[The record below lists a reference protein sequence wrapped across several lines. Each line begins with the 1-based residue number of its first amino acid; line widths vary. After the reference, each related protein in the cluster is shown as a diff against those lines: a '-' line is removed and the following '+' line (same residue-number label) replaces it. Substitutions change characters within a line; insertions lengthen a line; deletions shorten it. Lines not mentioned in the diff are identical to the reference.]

1 MNIFYLS
8 ACPVTAA
15 QYHCDKHVVKMILET
30 AQLLSTAHRVLDGHK
45 WYEMTTSGR
54 MIARW
59 RLDDFTMQTT
69 LYKASH
75 VNHPSAVWVRQSKAN
90 YLWTVDLLL
99 HLLEEYQH
107 RYKRVHKTFRLLPKL
122 VQHPM
127 NIPDE
132 DFTDPPQCMPDQYK
146 CDDAVEAYRN
156 YYKGAKADFAS
167 WKNTPTPQWWYLTA

>member
-15 QYHCDKHVVKMILET
+15 SYHCDKHVVKMILEY
-30 AQLLSTAHRVLDGHK
+30 AQLLSTAHHVLDEDEAPEG
-45 WYEMTTSGR
+45 
-54 MIARW
+54 I
-59 RLDDFTMQTT
+59 
-69 LYKASH
+69 YKKTH

-90 YLWTVDLLL
+90 YLWTLDLLL

-107 RYKRVHKTFRLLPKL
+107 RYKKVHKTFRLLPKL

-132 DFTDPPQCMPDQYK
+132 DFTDPPQCMPDEYK

-156 YYKGAKADFAS
+156 YYRGAKAYFAS